1 MSSSRLSRRLS
12 SPSVVPTVNYNSN
25 PRWRS
30 PYTKDARAKTTLS
43 LVFAEPEEPKPTS
56 QGTAEKHIASMHD
69 ALNSESIPF
78 CVVVVASFLICA
90 PVELP
95 ADTVSEQVIPETR
108 KGSWFGSISR
118 KRRRNDTTKPALE
131 TLTTEEPADTIPEG
145 ESAPPLQTA
154 SPTTSDDP
162 QPAPPSG
169 GDIPVEPPKQTSFD
183 SVPPPSWP
191 PTPPPRAVPQ
201 NVQGVLSTHTHLD
214 ILSPTISISSID
226 DFVPQ
231 PKHLPALSIPF
242 PPQNPI
248 PVGVGGVGDVTTAA
262 TTSTTTSRFT
272 LRIPLLGRPKMP
284 LDQAVAVAQAEDVRN
299 IAPATPIDGD
309 SPTRSSTPTTEEV
322 QRPVIL
328 AIPSNTSAWQIN
340 PSVHT
345 LTLAFCQMY
354 SQNK

>member
-1 MSSSRLSRRLS
+1 MSSSRPSRRLS
-12 SPSVVPTVNYNSN
+12 SPSVVPTINYNSN

-43 LVFAEPEEPKPTS
+43 LVFAEPEEPKSASP
-56 QGTAEKHIASMHD
+56 GTAEKHIASMHD
-69 ALNSESIPF
+69 ALNSQYTLL
-78 CVVVVASFLICA
+78 CVFVARFLIYTS
-90 PVELP
+90 VELP

-118 KRRRNDTTKPALE
+118 KRKRTDTTKPVLE
-131 TLTTEEPADTIPEG
+131 TLTTGDPADIILEVEPT
-145 ESAPPLQTA
+145 PPLQTA
-154 SPTTSDDP
+154 NPVANDEHQPT
-162 QPAPPSG
+162 PAPG
-169 GDIPVEPPKQTSFD
+169 GGGPVEPPKQTSPD
-183 SVPPPSWP
+183 NVPPPSWS

-201 NVQGVLSTHTHLD
+201 NVQGVLSKPTHLD

-226 DFVPQ
+226 DIVPQ
-231 PKHLPALSIPF
+231 PKPLPTLSIPV

-262 TTSTTTSRFT
+262 VTGTTTSRFT

-299 IAPATPIDGD
+299 PVPATPINGGP
-309 SPTRSSTPTTEEV
+309 PTPLDTPTTEEV
-322 QRPVIL
+322 QRPSIL
-328 AIPSNTSAWQIN
+328 AIPSNTSTWQIN
-340 PSVHT
+340 PPFHT
-345 LTLAFCQMY
+345 LIPAFRQMY